1 MLLKLIKVTVQAA
14 AIAAALK
21 ATTYKNM
28 SQKQLL
34 RLIAAMAVILF
45 AFEMVVPLLF
55 VTKKLLTKFD
65 VRFED
70 GLENVYAK
78 RKGFVEGFDEDPK
91 LVRLNNVLYSG
102 DIVFINSANN
112 ASIATPTTATTATTT
127 ATPATTTPPAG
138 TNAIS
143 SIQRNATSSEVLLAP
158 PMNGIQSNLSKLR
171 IESSNHDPQVLK
183 PIRYGDTVY
192 IKHNAN
198 VNNANTSLFVKISDE
213 LVSHQTGPLFNQFI
227 ISNAANAQDTGFVQP
242 GANIVISNLA
252 SGGISSGFLL
262 ADGATRKITNS
273 ATSAATATQFTIQ
286 LERVV
291 EIGDKHLCICVGDIL
306 YP

>member
-45 AFEMVVPLLF
+45 AFEMVVPLL
-55 VTKKLLTKFD
+55 VVPKKLLTNFD
-65 VRFED
+65 VRFEA
-70 GLENVYAK
+70 GLEYYAK

-102 DIVFINSANN
+102 DIIFINSANS
-112 ASIATPTTATTATTT
+112 AAIATPTTATATTTT

-138 TNAIS
+138 TNAVS

-158 PMNGIQSNLSKLR
+158 PVNGIQSNLSKLR

-198 VNNANTSLFVKISDE
+198 VNNANTSLFIKISDE

-262 ADGATRKITNS
+262 ADGATKKITNS

-291 EIGDKHLCICVGDIL
+291 ENGDKHLCICVGDIL